1 MGNDS
6 VWFSR
11 SNGYVIRSL
20 LVDFR
25 GDEKMIELSFT
36 EIILLVWAG
45 LATGMALHYRQ
56 EDKNHRG
63 FVNTLIEHK
72 GLRDEF
78 FDKIDTHK
86 EEHA

>member
-1 MGNDS
+1 
-6 VWFSR
+6 
-11 SNGYVIRSL
+11 
-20 LVDFR
+20 
-25 GDEKMIELSFT
+25 MIELSIT
-36 EIILLVWAG
+36 EVFLLSWAG

-56 EDKNHRG
+56 EDRNHRT
-63 FVNTLIEHK
+63 FVTTLIEHK